1 LKYWESLR
9 TTRSQLARMALDF
22 LLASAS
28 SVDAER
34 VFSGGRLQ
42 ANHLQNQMSLQSFK
56 AQVAVGSWY
65 DTPL

>member
-1 LKYWESLR
+1 M
-9 TTRSQLARMALDF
+9 T
-22 LLASAS
+22 

-42 ANHLQNQMSLQSFK
+42 VNHLQHQMSSQSFK

-65 DTPL
+65 DTPLLTNMNSTEGRSSKPIKIEED

>member
-1 LKYWESLR
+1 M
-9 TTRSQLARMALDF
+9 T
-22 LLASAS
+22 

-42 ANHLQNQMSLQSFK
+42 VNHFQHQMSSQSFK

-65 DTPL
+65 DTPLLVTNMNSTEGRSGKPIKIEED